1 MGSSLETIE
10 LRLETL
16 SIELETL
23 AKIIDEIEAKAQE
36 LQDSDV
42 QIV

>member
-1 MGSSLETIE
+1 MGSTLETIE

-36 LQDSDV
+36 LQDSHV
-42 QIV
+42 

>member
-36 LQDSDV
+36 LQDSHV